1 MFKVWKSIFKISNT
15 KNNKSIKIQRFK
27 CFLYGRLISILF
39 SSKIVSVVKESIHN
53 EKSDNNEKE
62 INDLKAFKQ
71 VKEFFPILRIKVF
84 EDEISILILI
94 NTIIDTLRRF
104 AMKSIRKGDKSIRE
118 LLDYMVLQECNL
130 KYM

>member
-1 MFKVWKSIFKISNT
+1 M
-15 KNNKSIKIQRFK
+15 
-27 CFLYGRLISILF
+27 YGRLISILF